1 MGALSRL
8 LGVGALLLC
17 SVQGASAQL
26 VRADSA
32 FGAETIIQDS
42 ASGLAWLRLDIT
54 RGLSFNDV
62 MAQTGEGGA
71 FSGFRNATRL
81 EVSQLVGNIS
91 TGFASSDYA
100 ITTDAGEVERAATF
114 GSWFGGPL
122 VGAPPGG
129 GTNFLLGYAGGCS
142 FSDGGVCYA
151 IRDSGLY
158 WRETAAGRS
167 DTGLPMS
174 TIAADAQHGTW
185 LVTPVPEPSTYA
197 LMLAGLMALAFVGR
211 RRKQPLVG

>member
-71 FSGFRNATRL
+71 FSGFRNATRV
-81 EVSQLVGNIS
+81 EVSQLLGNIS
-91 TGFASSDYA
+91 PAFADSDYSG
-100 ITTDAGEVERAATF
+100 TSEAGELERAAAF
-114 GSWFGGPL
+114 GEWFGGP
-122 VGAPPGG
+122 AP
-129 GTNFLLGYAGGCS
+129 GTPFLLGYAGGCS
-142 FSDGGVCYA
+142 FSEGGICYTTH
-151 IRDSGLY
+151 DSGMY
-158 WRETAAGRS
+158 WTATRAGRS
-167 DTGLPMS
+167 DTSFPRAN
-174 TIAADAQHGTW
+174 TADAQHGTW

-197 LMLAGLMALAFVGR
+197 LMLAGLVVVVGVAGR
-211 RRKQPLVG
+211 RTKLSEA